1 MDNLIN
7 AFGLIADPSVLLV
20 ILGASIFGLFVGA
33 IPGLSATMATALLV
47 PLTFFMDPL
56 PAIAAIVS
64 TVAMAIFAGDIPG
77 AMLRIPGTPAS
88 AAYVDDAYQMTMR
101 GQAERALGIGLV
113 SSVFGGIIGAIVLT
127 TGAPFLANFA
137 FQFSTVEYFWLAC
150 LGLSCSVIISRGSP
164 VKGLV
169 ALLIGLFIST
179 VGIDVTGG
187 HPRFTYGSVEL
198 MGGVSFIPAMIGM
211 FAMTEILRFS
221 MKKQHDN
228 TSVPRSNSTVYGGQ
242 LKMMRENKGNLAR
255 GSVIGTV
262 IGILP
267 GAGSDIAA
275 WVSYAI
281 AKKFSRTPDK
291 FGTGH
296 PEGLAA
302 AGAANNAS
310 LSGVWIPALVFGI
323 PGDSVTAIAIGVLF
337 MKGITPGPMVFIE
350 QAGLTY
356 AIFLTFFV
364 ANVLLLFLG
373 YFAIRGA
380 RFVVQ
385 TPARLLMPVILLF
398 CMVGSFAITNSVFGI
413 AIMLVLGIIGFLME
427 ENGFPIAPAI
437 LGIVIGPMLEDNF
450 MATVIKTDGNIIGFF
465 DRPVS
470 GVLGAVTLLI
480 WIVPLLKMLLTKL
493 NNRSTAQA

>member
-1 MDNLIN
+1 MGTFVEAFLMVMDP
-7 AFGLIADPSVLLV
+7 AVLGV
-20 ILGASIFGLFVGA
+20 ILASSIFGLFVGA

-64 TVAMAIFAGDIPG
+64 AVTMAIFAGDIPG

-88 AAYVDDAYQMTMR
+88 AAYVDDAYQYTLR
-101 GQAERALGIGLV
+101 GEAEKALGIGLV
-113 SSVFGGIIGAIVLT
+113 CSVFGGMVGAIILA
-127 TGAPFLANFA
+127 TGAPFLAEFA

-150 LGLSCSVIISRGSP
+150 LGLSCSVIISRGSA
-164 VKGLV
+164 VKGMV
-169 ALLIGLFIST
+169 ALLIGLFIAT
-179 VGIDVTGG
+179 IGIDVTGG
-187 HPRFTYGSVEL
+187 FPRFTYGSIEL
-198 MGGVSFIPAMIGM
+198 MAGVSFIPAMIGM

-221 MKKQHDN
+221 MAKRHDKS
-228 TSVPRSNSTVYGGQ
+228 TIPKSNSSVFGGQ
-242 LKMMRENKGNLAR
+242 SKMMRENKGNLAR
-255 GSVIGTV
+255 GSLIGTV
-262 IGILP
+262 VGILP

-275 WVSYAI
+275 WVSYAV
-281 AKKFSRTPDK
+281 AKKFSRTPEK

-302 AGAANNAS
+302 AGASNNAA
-310 LSGVWIPALVFGI
+310 LGGVWIPALVFGI

-337 MKGITPGPMVFIE
+337 MKGITPGPMVFVT
-350 QAGLTY
+350 QASLTY

-364 ANVLLLFLG
+364 ANFLLLFLG
-373 YFAIRGA
+373 YFAIRGS
-380 RFVVQ
+380 RYVVQ

-427 ENGFPIAPAI
+427 ENGFPIAPTI

-450 MATVIKTDGNIIGFF
+450 MATVIKSDGGIIGFF
-465 DRPVS
+465 DRPVGGTL
-470 GVLGAVTLLI
+470 GVVTILI
-480 WIVPLLKMLLTKL
+480 WTLPLIGMLIARLRG
-493 NNRSTAQA
+493 RSKASA

>member
-1 MDNLIN
+1 MDHIFN
-7 AFGLIADPSVLLV
+7 ALMMVADPAVLGI
-20 ILGASIFGLFVGA
+20 ILGASVFGLFIGA

-64 TVAMAIFAGDIPG
+64 AVAMAIFAGDIPG

-88 AAYVDDAYQMTMR
+88 AAYVDDAYQMTSR

-113 SSVFGGIIGAIVLT
+113 SSVFGGIVGAIILT
-127 TGAPFLANFA
+127 TCAPYLAEFA
-137 FQFSTVEYFWLAC
+137 FQFSTVEYFWLAV

-164 VKGLV
+164 VKGLI

-179 VGIDVTGG
+179 IGIDVTAGF
-187 HPRFTYGSVEL
+187 PRFTYGSVDL

-211 FAMTEILRFS
+211 FAMTEILRFAMAAS
-221 MKKQHDN
+221 HD
-228 TSVPRSNSTVYGGQ
+228 TSSVPKSNSTVYGGQ
-242 LKMMRENKGNLAR
+242 WKMVRENKGNLAS
-255 GSVIGTV
+255 GSLIGTV

-275 WVSYAI
+275 WVAYAV
-281 AKKFSRTPDK
+281 AKKFSRTPEK

-323 PGDSVTAIAIGVLF
+323 PGDSITAIAIGVLF
-337 MKGITPGPMVFIE
+337 MKGITPGPMVFVQ
-350 QAGLTY
+350 QADLTY
-356 AIFLTFFV
+356 AIFMTFFV
-364 ANVLLLFLG
+364 ANLLLLVLG

-380 RFVVQ
+380 RFVVR
-385 TPARLLMPVILLF
+385 TPAKLLMPVILLF

-413 AIMLVLGIIGFLME
+413 AVMLALGIIGFLME
-427 ENGFPIAPAI
+427 ENGFPIAPTI

-450 MATVIKTDGNIIGFF
+450 MATMIKSDGSIVGFF
-465 DRPVS
+465 DRPVA
-470 GVLGAVTLLI
+470 GTLGAFTVLI
-480 WIVPLLKMLLTKL
+480 WTLPLIMLLVRRLTRQSKVG
-493 NNRSTAQA
+493 A

>member
-1 MDNLIN
+1 MDNIVTAITLV
-7 AFGLIADPSVLLV
+7 ADPSVLGV
-20 ILGASIFGLFVGA
+20 ILAASIFGLFVGA

-64 TVAMAIFAGDIPG
+64 SVAMAIFAGDIPG

-88 AAYVDDAYQMTMR
+88 AAYVDDAYQMTLR
-101 GQAERALGIGLV
+101 GQAEKALGIGLV
-113 SSVFGGIIGAIVLT
+113 SSVFGGIIGAIILT
-127 TGAPFLANFA
+127 MGAPFLAEFA

-179 VGIDVTGG
+179 IGIDITGG
-187 HPRFTYGSVEL
+187 YPRFTYGSIEL

-211 FAMTEILRFS
+211 FAMTEILRFA
-221 MKKQHDN
+221 MAKQHGKKVIPD
-228 TSVPRSNSTVYGGQ
+228 SNSSVYGGQ
-242 LKMMRENKGNLAR
+242 LTMMRRNKGNLTR
-255 GSVIGTV
+255 GSLIGTV

-275 WVSYAI
+275 WVSYAM
-281 AKKFSRTPDK
+281 AKKFSRTPEK

-296 PEGLAA
+296 DEGLAA
-302 AGAANNAS
+302 AGAANNAA

-337 MKGITPGPMVFIE
+337 MKGITPGPMVFVE

-356 AIFLTFFV
+356 AIFMTFFV
-364 ANVLLLFLG
+364 ANILLLFLG

-380 RFVVQ
+380 KYVVM

-413 AIMLVLGIIGFLME
+413 SVMLVLGIVGFMME

-437 LGIVIGPMLEDNF
+437 LGLVIGPMLEDNF
-450 MATVIKTDGNIIGFF
+450 MASVIKSDGNILGFF

-470 GVLGAVTLLI
+470 GFLGVATILI
-480 WIVPLLKMLLTKL
+480 WAIPLVGMGVRAMRGDGK
-493 NNRSTAQA
+493 AQA